1 MSRDADD
8 GAEPDADSSPGTG
21 SPTVDGR
28 GSDDEP
34 ATIERAGRTIAFHS
48 CARATVT
55 GTFEDGDVAYA
66 NTGFYDDGLY
76 GDTILEDGV
85 AFGDDVDAPFSGTVV
100 FEIGEGSGVTVEPD
114 RVVVGVPEY
123 GSDGTVIT
131 SLTTRREDYRMG
143 APTHEHPR
151 ASECLGAIESGGGS
165 DDRDGAEAALVID
178 SLETNAPVDS
188 GQSLEVRVAVRNSG
202 ATTGAR
208 ELRLVVGHTPECVDA
223 RSLTLDSGDS
233 ATVVLGYETPPVDD
247 DREVP
252 IRVEVGEKAA
262 SQSVLVYGTE

>member
-1 MSRDADD
+1 MSHDADD
-8 GAEPDADSSPGTG
+8 GSDDSSPETG

-48 CARATVT
+48 CARVTVT
-55 GTFEDGDVAYA
+55 DTFEDGDIAYA

-85 AFGDDVDAPFSGTVV
+85 AFGDDVDAPFAGTVV
-100 FEIGEGSGVTVEPD
+100 FEIGAESGVTVESD
-114 RVVVGVPEY
+114 RVVVEVPEY

-151 ASECLGAIESGGGS
+151 ASECLEAIGP
-165 DDRDGAEAALVID
+165 D
-178 SLETNAPVDS
+178 
-188 GQSLEVRVAVRNSG
+188 
-202 ATTGAR
+202 
-208 ELRLVVGHTPECVDA
+208 
-223 RSLTLDSGDS
+223 
-233 ATVVLGYETPPVDD
+233 
-247 DREVP
+247 
-252 IRVEVGEKAA
+252 
-262 SQSVLVYGTE
+262 